1 MTPAPPTLTAAQ
13 RAWIDADP
21 DPASRAE
28 LLGLSADALAE
39 RFAAPLAFGTAGLRG
54 PLRAGPSGMNLATV
68 IRATAGLADHLAA
81 SGAGPGTTVIVGR
94 DARHGSEEFA
104 RAAAEVLAAAG
115 HNVVPLPRP
124 LPTPVV
130 AFAVRHLKA
139 IAGVQITASHNPAGD
154 NGYKVYL
161 ADGAQLISPAD
172 RLIEAAIGRV
182 GPADEVPRTPVEPAG
197 DQLLEAYL
205 DAVCGL
211 VDAPAQPLRIALTPM
226 HGVGG
231 RTMLDA
237 LARVGH
243 LDVRVVESQFAPDP
257 DFPTAEFPNPE
268 EPGACDALLALAAE
282 ADADLAI
289 ALDPDADRCAV
300 GTPGPD
306 GWRMLRGDELGA
318 LLGDYLLGDYLLGR
332 NHEPDPRAP
341 APLVASTVVSSQLLG
356 EIARARGARH
366 AQTLTGFKWL
376 VRAGAG
382 LVYAYEE
389 AIGYCVAPEI
399 VRDKDGISAALVACE
414 LVAGLKSRGR
424 TLGDALADLAAEFG
438 AHLGAQV
445 SVRVER
451 LEQIAETMA
460 RLRARP
466 PARIAGLAV
475 GCEDLL
481 EHPSLTTDALVLA
494 GSADEV
500 AVRVVIRPS
509 GTEPKL
515 KAYLEVTAP
524 EAAAARP
531 VLAAATDQIRELT
544 S

>member
-1 MTPAPPTLTAAQ
+1 MTPAPPTPTAAQ

-68 IRATAGLADHLAA
+68 IRATAGLADYLAA
-81 SGAGPGTTVIVGR
+81 SRPGPGTTVIVGR

-104 RAAAEVLAAAG
+104 HAAAEVLAGAG
-115 HNVVPLPRP
+115 HNVVLLPRP

-139 IAGVQITASHNPAGD
+139 LAGVQITASHNPAGD

-211 VDAPAQPLRIALTPM
+211 VDAPAQPLRIALTPL

-231 RTMLDA
+231 QTMLDA

-300 GTPGPD
+300 GIPGPD

-318 LLGDYLLGDYLLGR
+318 LLGDHLLGR
-332 NHEPDPRAP
+332 NREPDPRAP
-341 APLVASTVVSSQLLG
+341 APLVANTVVSSRLLG

-399 VRDKDGISAALVACE
+399 VRDKDGISAALVVCD

-424 TLGDALADLAAEFG
+424 TLGDALDDLAAEFG

-460 RLRARP
+460 RLRAQP
-466 PARIAGLAV
+466 PARVAGLAV
-475 GCEDLL
+475 ACEDLL
-481 EHPSLTTDALVLA
+481 EHRSLTTDALVLT

-524 EAAAARP
+524 VAAAARP
-531 VLAAATDQIRELT
+531 VLAAATDQIRALT
-544 S
+544 G